1 MWGHFIA
8 TAGSGTE
15 AVRLR
20 IRSECASPFHQV
32 RARFVGASYPLMR
45 PKRLAGRAM
54 ELGEESAVLE
64 RGAWL
69 FERARWEPAAH
80 VLRTRDEKTLAEAF
94 LLADDLATLRR
105 EHSRPMTARDRVH

>member
-1 MWGHFIA
+1 MVAALH
-8 TAGSGTE
+8 
-15 AVRLR
+15 
-20 IRSECASPFHQV
+20 
-32 RARFVGASYPLMR
+32 AR
-45 PKRLAGRAM
+45 
-54 ELGEESAVLE
+54 LGEESAVLE